1 MFFYTLA
8 LGASNKEVQERF
20 QHSGETVSWYLN
32 EVLRSMCLLAVELIK
47 PVDLEFST
55 TPTEIAMN
63 PRYMS
68 HFKVKNNFSKL
79 LNNWKG
85 YKEIFW
91 LHFNWLVN
99 YFVFFCRIV
108 LERLMEHMCVLV
120 YHKKIK
126 YHLLANIMVACS
138 FDMQFIF
145 VWARWEGSAHDT
157 RIFLKTIG
165 NPNIRFPKPPEGIEK
180 LKIRCC

>member
-1 MFFYTLA
+1 MSVIENVGMFFYTLA

-20 QHSGETVSWYLN
+20 QHWGETVSWYLN

-99 YFVFFCRIV
+99 YFVFFVELYWSDWWNTCAYLCI
-108 LERLMEHMCVLV
+108 
-120 YHKKIK
+120 
-126 YHLLANIMVACS
+126 
-138 FDMQFIF
+138 
-145 VWARWEGSAHDT
+145 T
-157 RIFLKTIG
+157 RKSNTIYWQ
-165 NPNIRFPKPPEGIEK
+165 I
-180 LKIRCC
+180 